1 MKFRA
6 QVEPN
11 EPMRGL
17 EVPPQVVEALGG
29 GKRPRVIITINR
41 AFLEEPGGDH
51 AWPPP
56 ARPKQR
62 QSSRPPAS

>member
-11 EPMRGL
+11 EPISGL

-29 GKRPRVIITINR
+29 GKRPRVIITIN
-41 AFLEEPGGDH
+41 GHSWG
-51 AWPPP
+51 
-56 ARPKQR
+56 ARLLLAQTVGNG
-62 QSSRPPAS
+62 